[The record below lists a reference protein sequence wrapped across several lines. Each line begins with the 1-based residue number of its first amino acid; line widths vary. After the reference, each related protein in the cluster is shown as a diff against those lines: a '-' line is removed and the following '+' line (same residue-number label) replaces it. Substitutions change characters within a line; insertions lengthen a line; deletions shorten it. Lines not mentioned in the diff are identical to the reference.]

1 MLEFD
6 GQSLDPAI
14 VSAQPMKSA
23 QMVCAPG
30 KDGNLHHHLKTQLY
44 NRRSF
49 QSLSL
54 DLNQYKGFL
63 LSSNNIPTLRN
74 DRAPLRLAMWQPF
87 LLPPFSPCLCVCVWK
102 RLGLF

>member
-30 KDGNLHHHLKTQLY
+30 KDGEICI
-44 NRRSF
+44 F
-49 QSLSL
+49 V
-54 DLNQYKGFL
+54 
-63 LSSNNIPTLRN
+63 P
-74 DRAPLRLAMWQPF
+74 
-87 LLPPFSPCLCVCVWK
+87 K
-102 RLGLF
+102 RLCMFVRSSTRAFV